1 MMGSMDSSTHESLI
15 ERLRNLEYSI
25 RQSITVREDQEEDA
39 EPAHCSEAERCGIAS
54 AGLLTKADLLNAVQ
68 TALRTAVRDSP
79 R

>member
-1 MMGSMDSSTHESLI
+1 MIRSMNSHTHESQI

-39 EPAHCSEAERCGIAS
+39 DPAHCSEAERCGIAS

-68 TALRTAVRDSP
+68 TALRNAMRDS
-79 R
+79 RR

>member
-1 MMGSMDSSTHESLI
+1 MIRSMNSHTHESQI

-68 TALRTAVRDSP
+68 TALRNAMRDN
-79 R
+79 RR